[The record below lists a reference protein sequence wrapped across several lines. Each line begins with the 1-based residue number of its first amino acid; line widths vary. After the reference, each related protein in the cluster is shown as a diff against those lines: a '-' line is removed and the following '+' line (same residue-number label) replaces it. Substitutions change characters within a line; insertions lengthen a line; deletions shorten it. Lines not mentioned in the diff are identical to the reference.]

1 MNSKKGNSK
10 DIKVVLLGD
19 SGKLFRFNI
28 KVLEKVVYFL
38 DL

>member
-19 SGKLFRFNI
+19 SGILIRI
-28 KVLEKVVYFL
+28 KIQVLAKVVYFY